1 MRLTTTIARSLT
13 CPAGKSEQTYFDDD
27 LPGFGVRV
35 RATGS
40 RTWLA
45 QYAIAGKTKKVFL
58 GSPNV
63 VDGAKARAVAKDV
76 LAAVRLGGNP
86 ASDKAN
92 ERVIAR
98 ETIGA
103 LVPRFLERQRA
114 RLKPRSLEETARH
127 LSSHAKPLHG
137 FPVKQVDRRLISK
150 RLTEIATK
158 SGPAAAN
165 RVRASLSAFFTWAA
179 RSGYVDGNPVAYT
192 DKAVEIGA
200 RSRVLTDGE
209 LRTIWSV
216 LHDEGQYDSVVKL
229 LILTGARRDEIG
241 SLRWSEIDL
250 DRAFITLP
258 PERTKNRRE
267 HVIPLSEP
275 AKAILM
281 NLPRRLESDGSER
294 DPVFGR
300 NYSDGFRN
308 WSTSKRELD
317 ARLTAAGAPI
327 LDWNLHDF
335 RRSLSTTAHE
345 RFGVAPHVVELL
357 LAHSGGHQ
365 GGVAGVYNKS
375 LYLEERRRALA
386 RWADLILGVEP
397 GAVVA
402 FRR

>member
-1 MRLTTTIARSLT
+1 MRLTTTIARSLA

-40 RTWLA
+40 RTLLV
-45 QYAIAGKTKKVFL
+45 QYAVAGKTKKVFL
-58 GSPNV
+58 GSPSV
-63 VDGAKARAVAKDV
+63 VDISKARATAKDL
-76 LAAVRLGGNP
+76 LAAVRLGGDP

-92 ERVIAR
+92 ERAKAR
-98 ETIGA
+98 ETVGA
-103 LVPRFLERQRA
+103 LVPQFLERQRQ

-137 FPVKQVDRRLISK
+137 FPVSEVDRRLISK

-200 RSRVLTDGE
+200 RSRVLSDGE
-209 LRTIWSV
+209 LRTIWQA
-216 LHDEGQYDSVVKL
+216 LDDGQYDGIVKL

-250 DRAFITLP
+250 ERALITFP
-258 PERTKNRRE
+258 PARTKNRRE
-267 HVIPLSEP
+267 HLIPLSEP
-275 AKAILM
+275 AKKILM
-281 NLPRRLESDGSER
+281 TLPCGIESDGSER

-317 ARLTAAGAPI
+317 ARLAKAGTPI
-327 LDWNLHDF
+327 SDWSLHDF

-357 LAHSGGHQ
+357 LAHASGHQ

-386 RWADLILGVEP
+386 RWADLILGIEP
-397 GAVVA
+397 GTVVA
-402 FRR
+402 FPR